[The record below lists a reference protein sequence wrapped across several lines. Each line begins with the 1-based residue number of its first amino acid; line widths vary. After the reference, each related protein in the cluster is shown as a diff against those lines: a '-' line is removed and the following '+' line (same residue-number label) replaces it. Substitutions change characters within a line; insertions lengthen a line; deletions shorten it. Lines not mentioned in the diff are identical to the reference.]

1 MTATHEKNALLKEE
15 LKLLNELI
23 ESTESSLKSKIEANY
38 QDQFAELKTQAQKYG
53 IVEKDLLKAGN
64 SVEELEEKLSDL
76 QETVRK
82 SSDENDDRSKTIA
95 DLQSELTVA
104 KTETASKLIQLH
116 ELVSTSGVDVEK
128 IDGQAAQISK
138 VMETLA
144 ALETKLNEESLKIV
158 ELAKKDVSSDISA
171 LESSIQAQKT
181 AVENLMGA
189 LANAAKAE
197 DVAKIAALTKEI
209 QQAIVD
215 VEESKVSKNA
225 VGPLRNEFETAIKE
239 LQKAVM
245 DVAQSVQDSDT
256 KWKNELTDFSES
268 VFKSLELVQKIDK
281 DRQAE
286 SAELADP

>member
-1 MTATHEKNALLKEE
+1 
-15 LKLLNELI
+15 
-23 ESTESSLKSKIEANY
+23 
-38 QDQFAELKTQAQKYG
+38 
-53 IVEKDLLKAGN
+53 
-64 SVEELEEKLSDL
+64 L

-82 SSDENDDRSKTIA
+82 SSDENGARSKTIA
-95 DLQSELTVA
+95 ELQSELNLA

-144 ALETKLNEESLKIV
+144 ALEIKLNEESSKIV
-158 ELAKKDVSSDISA
+158 ELGKKDVSSDISA

-245 DVAQSVQDSDT
+245 DVAQSVKESDAT
-256 KWKNELTDFSES
+256 WKSELTEFSES
-268 VFKSLELVQKIDK
+268 FFKSLEVVQKIQQDSK
-281 DRQAE
+281 AQ
-286 SAELADP
+286 LADQN